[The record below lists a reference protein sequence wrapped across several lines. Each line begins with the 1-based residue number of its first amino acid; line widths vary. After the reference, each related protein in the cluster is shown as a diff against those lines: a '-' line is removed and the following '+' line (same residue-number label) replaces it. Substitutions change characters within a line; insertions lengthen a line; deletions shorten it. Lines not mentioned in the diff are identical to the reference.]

1 MNYQRMWFAMKEF
14 LLYGKGKGEML
25 KDDLIEE
32 MCKIEIYESREC
44 NKTIFDLA
52 KKNHPNT

>member
-25 KDDLIEE
+25 SVDLIED

-52 KKNHPNT
+52 KKNYPNT

>member
-1 MNYQRMWFAMKEF
+1 MWFAMKEF

-25 KDDLIEE
+25 TDDLIEE

>member
-1 MNYQRMWFAMKEF
+1 MNYQRMGFAMKEF
-14 LLYGKGKGEML
+14 LLDGKGKGEML
-25 KDDLIEE
+25 VDDLLEE
-32 MCKIEIYESREC
+32 MCKIEIYENKEC